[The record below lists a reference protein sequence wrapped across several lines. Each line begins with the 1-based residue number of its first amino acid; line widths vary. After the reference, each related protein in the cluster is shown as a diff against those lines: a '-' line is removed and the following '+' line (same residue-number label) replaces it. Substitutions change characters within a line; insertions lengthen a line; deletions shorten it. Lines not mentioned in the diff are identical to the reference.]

1 MVATQHRSS
10 ELTAVLVFVAAT
22 AVVVVSGHAALTSI
36 APPAKVTLPVIS
48 WTPRADWVNVKDL
61 GAKGDGKSDDTA
73 AITTALG
80 KLTNSDY
87 GKPLNTDVKTV
98 YFPPG
103 T

>member
-1 MVATQHRSS
+1 
-10 ELTAVLVFVAAT
+10 
-22 AVVVVSGHAALTSI
+22 
-36 APPAKVTLPVIS
+36 VIS

-61 GAKGDGKSDDTA
+61 GAKGDGTSDDTA